1 MWLRDLVY
9 AGHMLDMARKAV
21 GKTEGLTREG
31 YDADE
36 NLRLALTHLVQVI
49 GEAARRVSADFTN
62 GHPEIPWADIIGM
75 RHKVVHDYLGVD
87 EDIVW
92 QVVTE
97 GSSRSFHRVL
107 RRPRTVTTGS
117 AGRPQVPSPKC
128 LHDGGGVAWTHVD
141 GSERSEAR

>member
-1 MWLRDLVY
+1 MWPRDLVY

-49 GEAARRVSADFTN
+49 GEAARRVSVDFTN
-62 GHPEIPWADIIGM
+62 RHPEIPWADIIGM

-97 GSSRSFHRVL
+97 DLPKLVATL
-107 RRPRTVTTGS
+107 EPII
-117 AGRPQVPSPKC
+117 PPSPPMATEGN
-128 LHDGGGVAWTHVD
+128 DG
-141 GSERSEAR
+141 